1 MERGIRRALA
11 KAGTG
16 KDHPLGDYKA
26 ILDDV
31 ASCREGLKSVNDSLS
46 KFSKY
51 KSSDDSL
58 YSRLGQGFDKAD
70 QQCFK
75 QMSRIQTFGRIMGL
89 IGEKMTQIGHLEQN
103 HHIRSRNLVQ
113 DKLEPVSSKEIPD
126 LIKSASKLSTF
137 EADQKISLG
146 KVENA
151 KASLEKLRR
160 TGKATSSSL
169 FGKAEMTEEDHID
182 KIRNLEG
189 DADAA
194 ESKLHDATEKVKLEL
209 LEFDAK
215 TALVGDYFR
224 ILVNNMHMFHKE
236 AAAALEELVPQL
248 DEELK
253 QFQPQFRLH
262 SVSENC
268 SEKQPVAKPVEVLVD
283 MLLANEGLDEQGIF
297 RLPGAISKVKQLI
310 AALNAPCS
318 NEADLEEFYPCNQT
332 LASALKQFFRD
343 LEYPLL
349 RNFMDS
355 GGIYQAEAILDQ
367 SEQFFMISELIS
379 KMATYDR
386 YNLAYL
392 CRFCREI
399 MENHE
404 KNLMTAHA
412 LAICW
417 APTLIGSTSTSGLG
431 TQFVQRLIEE
441 AQYFFPDEDYPLLL
455 NQNLDF
461 GFSERAAF
469 LQSQKEKKQ
478 HAKNDDYGFLPATRI
493 EKDQSPTKGRKKAA
507 PTPPNAISL
516 HSTPVNTSSTPGK
529 VQILHSSTPNLSA
542 RPRAKPPV
550 SAPLVN
556 IQPNSK
562 PVPSHRRPIKS
573 PSATT
578 DYTGFG
584 LMEEDVVASGSSNE
598 PTESSRLEDTSLADE
613 ITSQLDNMFKSTS
626 QQPKPMRPPKP
637 SSIKEFDNAKR
648 PEGAPPPT
656 PKPRHLSSEG
666 GEYTQL

>member
-1 MERGIRRALA
+1 
-11 KAGTG
+11 
-16 KDHPLGDYKA
+16 
-26 ILDDV
+26 
-31 ASCREGLKSVNDSLS
+31 
-46 KFSKY
+46 
-51 KSSDDSL
+51 
-58 YSRLGQGFDKAD
+58 
-70 QQCFK
+70 
-75 QMSRIQTFGRIMGL
+75 
-89 IGEKMTQIGHLEQN
+89 
-103 HHIRSRNLVQ
+103 
-113 DKLEPVSSKEIPD
+113 
-126 LIKSASKLSTF
+126 
-137 EADQKISLG
+137 
-146 KVENA
+146 
-151 KASLEKLRR
+151 
-160 TGKATSSSL
+160 
-169 FGKAEMTEEDHID
+169 
-182 KIRNLEG
+182 
-189 DADAA
+189 
-194 ESKLHDATEKVKLEL
+194 
-209 LEFDAK
+209 
-215 TALVGDYFR
+215 
-224 ILVNNMHMFHKE
+224 
-236 AAAALEELVPQL
+236 
-248 DEELK
+248 
-253 QFQPQFRLH
+253 
-262 SVSENC
+262 
-268 SEKQPVAKPVEVLVD
+268 
-283 MLLANEGLDEQGIF
+283 
-297 RLPGAISKVKQLI
+297 
-310 AALNAPCS
+310 
-318 NEADLEEFYPCNQT
+318 
-332 LASALKQFFRD
+332 
-343 LEYPLL
+343 
-349 RNFMDS
+349 MDS

-542 RPRAKPPV
+542 RPRFKDFFYPVFSLSFRAKPPV

-648 PEGAPPPT
+648 PEGETCEEPGDA
-656 PKPRHLSSEG
+656 KSIKRSQSHGFLRKRNV
-666 GEYTQL
+666 